1 MQQDFGRIIVW
12 NPAVFLCFTTLRE
25 FLPEESATDF
35 GIKESYIL
43 NQQNALRAASS
54 IHCPRV
60 IFLPVCSF
68 TFRLDEAQPAW
79 DGIAGGAGELTVCF
93 PGA

>member
-12 NPAVFLCFTTLRE
+12 NPAFFYVFTMLRE
-25 FLPEESATDF
+25 LLPEESATDF

-43 NQQNALRAASS
+43 KQQNALRAASS
-54 IHCPRV
+54 IHCPRF
-60 IFLPVCSF
+60 IFLPVCSLY
-68 TFRLDEAQPAW
+68 FRLDEAQPAW
-79 DGIAGGAGELTVCF
+79 DGTAGGAGELTVCF